1 MAENR
6 PLPQFDSVA
15 ELADYF
21 DTHDM
26 GEHWE
31 QLPEADFTVNLEKKS
46 YLVSVDEDVMKRL
59 AEVARARHTSAQSL
73 VNSWLREKTAQVV

>member
-1 MAENR
+1 MAENKL
-6 PLPQFDSVA
+6 LPKFDSVD

-26 GEHWE
+26 SEHWE
-31 QLPEADFTVNLEKKS
+31 HLPAVEFTVSLQKKS

-59 AEVARARHTSAQSL
+59 AEVARAQHTSAEVL